1 MLWRAAAWE
10 GEEGGEMMQREQ
22 HVARL
27 KAGQVMVLP
36 ELGDGQDGLIWGENS
51 MPITLSW

>member
-10 GEEGGEMMQREQ
+10 GEEGGEMMQHEQ

-27 KAGQVMVLP
+27 KAGQVMVLR
-36 ELGDGQDGLIWGENS
+36 E
-51 MPITLSW
+51 MARMV